1 MLGII
6 GQPLFEAAAQTFIG
20 ALAGYIQYDDAI
32 VRKLVEC
39 IRVISAE
46 TIEINFKCG
55 TNIRA
60 ILNYKE

>member
-1 MLGII
+1 MLTEYRFKASDKIS
-6 GQPLFEAAAQTFIG
+6 LYSD
-20 ALAGYIQYDDAI
+20 AL